1 MAFSIFR
8 EIRLSL
14 AVGCD
19 YHDYRNFFRLN
30 DNRYFAIIAN
40 FFVYAIIAKIVV
52 LATNSISYQID
63 REMKRERKRERDRET
78 ERQRERGR
86 DGERER
92 ERRDRKERHMER

>member
-14 AVGCD
+14 PVGCD

-52 LATNSISYQID
+52 LASNSISYQID
-63 REMKRERKRERDRET
+63 REMKRERERERDS
-78 ERQRERGR
+78 
-86 DGERER
+86 ERER
-92 ERRDRKERHMER
+92 EER